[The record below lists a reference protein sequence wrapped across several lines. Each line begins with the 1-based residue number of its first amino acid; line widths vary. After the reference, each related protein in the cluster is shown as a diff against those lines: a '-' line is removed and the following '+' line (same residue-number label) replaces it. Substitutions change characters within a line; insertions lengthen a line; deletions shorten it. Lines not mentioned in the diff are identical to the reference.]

1 MHWESGSVFAN
12 HLHLRNRT
20 FPIKAWSPENSRL
33 QRSRKDPSTASI
45 KKYISVILFNVYG
58 RLMISIPIKFVI
70 SLILT
75 KFCYFSWNLAI
86 LMQRAKTASVVKIF
100 SPTFST
106 QKQAISFCGV
116 ASSNNPYNS
125 EQISVQELDVNN
137 I

>member
-1 MHWESGSVFAN
+1 MEPCNF
-12 HLHLRNRT
+12 
-20 FPIKAWSPENSRL
+20 
-33 QRSRKDPSTASI
+33 D
-45 KKYISVILFNVYG
+45 
-58 RLMISIPIKFVI
+58 
-70 SLILT
+70 
-75 KFCYFSWNLAI
+75 
-86 LMQRAKTASVVKIF
+86 AKRTASVVKIF